1 MKKLSIILILLLTL
15 GLGLFAAGS
24 KEAAAKDE
32 GPVEL
37 WVVYRAPPYHD
48 RLFVPNMDKFEA
60 QNPNIKVK
68 FQHVEHKEYT
78 YKLQLMF
85 ASGEV
90 PDSFEMN
97 LNQNY
102 DFFAV
107 QGLFRDLTP
116 YVERDN
122 IPIDEFLKPL
132 IDRIKQPGGL
142 YMIPIDSHPGMAG
155 MFYNK
160 TLFNEAG
167 LSHPDDTWTYDDLLK
182 SAIAL
187 TKKDAGGK
195 TTQYGLIAPNR
206 WVAVMTT
213 LHSFGGHWLDD
224 NGKKSGL
231 LMPGSVQAYHWIS
244 DLFHKHQV
252 SPQADQ
258 MVAQNANKSFSAGQ
272 SAMMIAGPWQIG
284 VNRDGLAEQYEA
296 AAAPIPIGPKGRISG
311 GVNYGAF
318 PIPTKAKHP
327 DEAWEFV
334 KFFLSDDMLYQVVK
348 QGMNLTTKA
357 KINNKPEFYDE
368 WFKPYID
375 QLSDGVYMMSP
386 IPANYRVGEMRNII
400 TSSLDPIWLGE
411 VGVDEGLKEADKA
424 LQAVLD
430 KPSPE

>member
-142 YMIPIDSHPGMAG
+142 YMIPIDSHTRAWR
-155 MFYNK
+155 
-160 TLFNEAG
+160 AC
-167 LSHPDDTWTYDDLLK
+167 S
-182 SAIAL
+182 
-187 TKKDAGGK
+187 
-195 TTQYGLIAPNR
+195 TTR
-206 WVAVMTT
+206 R
-213 LHSFGGHWLDD
+213 
-224 NGKKSGL
+224 
-231 LMPGSVQAYHWIS
+231 
-244 DLFHKHQV
+244 
-252 SPQADQ
+252 
-258 MVAQNANKSFSAGQ
+258 FSTRRA
-272 SAMMIAGPWQIG
+272 
-284 VNRDGLAEQYEA
+284 
-296 AAAPIPIGPKGRISG
+296 
-311 GVNYGAF
+311 
-318 PIPTKAKHP
+318 
-327 DEAWEFV
+327 
-334 KFFLSDDMLYQVVK
+334 
-348 QGMNLTTKA
+348 
-357 KINNKPEFYDE
+357 
-368 WFKPYID
+368 
-375 QLSDGVYMMSP
+375 
-386 IPANYRVGEMRNII
+386 
-400 TSSLDPIWLGE
+400 
-411 VGVDEGLKEADKA
+411 
-424 LQAVLD
+424 
-430 KPSPE
+430 